1 MQRALVDL
9 VPSLLFPTIES
20 ATAMA
25 DERDEADARPSFG
38 GGGGGGWGSSETIAA
53 SDTGQASSVS
63 MAPASIWD
71 DDIAVAAPEPA
82 SSAGGAGAGAV
93 DDTQAKDGAA
103 LSFAQRQMVR
113 RVYRQLWRWRRRRRR
128 RARGPALPTPSPRAR
143 SWPCLNEGRGASRVL
158 ERRSVVCARP
168 AALSVCHAAP
178 GRDHAADADADA
190 DADAPPAQQAKM
202 GYVKGGGLGLKGQGI
217 VEPIQESS
225 QMGKHGQ

>member
-53 SDTGQASSVS
+53 SDAGQASSVS

-82 SSAGGAGAGAV
+82 SSGGGAGAGAV

-113 RVYRQLWRWRRRRRR
+113 RVCRQLWRWRRRRRT
-128 RARGPALPTPSPRAR
+128 RGPALPTPSPRAR
-143 SWPCLNEGRGASRVL
+143 SWPCLNEGRGASRFW
-158 ERRSVVCARP
+158 RGAQWCARAQP
-168 AALSVCHAAP
+168 RCLSAMLPRAATTLLMP
-178 GRDHAADADADA
+178 MPMPMPMPR
-190 DADAPPAQQAKM
+190 P
-202 GYVKGGGLGLKGQGI
+202 LNRLKWVTSKAGALD
-217 VEPIQESS
+217 
-225 QMGKHGQ
+225 